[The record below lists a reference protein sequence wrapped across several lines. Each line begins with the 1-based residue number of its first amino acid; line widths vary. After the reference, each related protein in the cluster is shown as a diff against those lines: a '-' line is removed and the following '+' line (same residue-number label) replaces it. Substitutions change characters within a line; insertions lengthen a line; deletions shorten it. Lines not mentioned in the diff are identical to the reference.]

1 MRFPIPA
8 FPKLSYA
15 QQTMIARCA
24 RENLRPER
32 MHPLIA
38 VLGPTGSGKSA
49 LGLALAAEFA
59 GEIVNCDSVQ
69 VHSGLDI
76 GSAKTPLEQRR
87 AIPHHMLDVVP
98 PQGELTAGAYARAA
112 RAVLD
117 RLRER
122 DTLPILVGGTG
133 FYVRAVLDGLSP
145 APERDPDLRLR
156 LARLESGRPGALY
169 RFLTRYDPVAAG
181 RIHPNDLQKLI
192 RAVEMT
198 ISAGLAASE
207 IQRGQRS
214 ALIGFRVLKLGLAP
228 RREELRRHIDARTV
242 AMFGS
247 GLIEE
252 TGALLDAG
260 CSPYAKALQ
269 SLGYR
274 QAVKLLSGEATA
286 AKAIAECQLKT
297 RQYAKRQ
304 MTWFRRDAGIH
315 WLTGF
320 GTDHS
325 LQQDA
330 IELAR
335 PWLLT
340 EAAVR

>member
-1 MRFPIPA
+1 
-8 FPKLSYA
+8 
-15 QQTMIARCA
+15 
-24 RENLRPER
+24 

-49 LGLALAAEFA
+49 LGLALAAEFE

-122 DTLPILVGGTG
+122 DKLPILVGGTG
-133 FYVRAVLDGLSP
+133 FYLRAVLDGLSP

-156 LARLESGRPGALY
+156 LARLESRRPGALY
-169 RFLTRYDPVAAG
+169 RFLSKYDPVAAG
-181 RIHPNDLQKLI
+181 RIHPNDLQKLM

-198 ISAGLAASE
+198 ISAGRAASD
-207 IQRGQRS
+207 IQGAERT
-214 ALIGFRVLKLGLAP
+214 ALIGFRVLKLGLTP
-228 RREELRRHIDARTV
+228 HREELHRRIDERTV
-242 AMFGS
+242 AMFAS

-252 TGALLDAG
+252 ARSLLDAG
-260 CSPYAKALQ
+260 CPPRAKALQ

-274 QAVKLLSGEATA
+274 QAVKHLSGDITTA
-286 AKAIAECQLKT
+286 EAIAECQLKT

-315 WLTGF
+315 WLPGF
-320 GTDHS
+320 GTDLS
-325 LQQDA
+325 LQRDA
-330 IELAR
+330 IGLAR
-335 PWLLT
+335 QWLLT
-340 EAAVR
+340 EATVR

>member
-1 MRFPIPA
+1 
-8 FPKLSYA
+8 
-15 QQTMIARCA
+15 
-24 RENLRPER
+24 
-32 MHPLIA
+32 MHPLTA

-49 LGLALAAEFA
+49 LGLALATEFA

-76 GSAKTPLEQRR
+76 GSAKTPVDERR

-98 PQGELTAGAYARAA
+98 PEGELTAGAYARAA
-112 RAVLD
+112 RVVLD
-117 RLRER
+117 SLRER
-122 DTLPILVGGTG
+122 GKLAILVGGTG
-133 FYVRAVLDGLSP
+133 FYARALLDGLSP
-145 APERDPDLRLR
+145 APERDPDLRSR
-156 LARLESGRPGALY
+156 LASLETRQPGALY

-181 RIHPNDLQKLI
+181 RIHRNDLQKLI

-198 ISAGLAASE
+198 MSARQAASE
-207 IQRGQRS
+207 IQSRQRT

-228 RREELRRHIDARTV
+228 RREDLRRQIDARV
-242 AMFGS
+242 KEMFAS

-252 TGALLDAG
+252 TGALLKAG
-260 CSPYAKALQ
+260 CPPCAKALQ

-286 AKAIAECQLKT
+286 AEAIAECQLKT

-315 WLTGF
+315 WLSGF
-320 GTDHS
+320 GTDMS
-325 LQQDA
+325 VQRDA

-335 PWLLT
+335 RWLLAP
-340 EAAVR
+340 AAVR